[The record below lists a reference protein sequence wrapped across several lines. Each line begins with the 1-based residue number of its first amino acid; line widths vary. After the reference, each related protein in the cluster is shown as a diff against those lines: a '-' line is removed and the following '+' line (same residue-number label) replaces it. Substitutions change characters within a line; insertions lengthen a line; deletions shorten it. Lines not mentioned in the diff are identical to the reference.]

1 MLPTAAASD
10 CQESPER
17 AGDRVKMLDLG
28 IVIVNYNVRDLLRD
42 CLASVFDSRG
52 DLTYAVCVV
61 DNGSQDGSADMVEE
75 EFPEVRLIR
84 AENRGYAAGNN
95 VGLRVFGFSDEGHR
109 AGSDERETG
118 APAPTGSSKPPSS
131 RPRYALLLNAD
142 TVLPPSALADM
153 LAFMEAHPQAGAA
166 GPRLVRAD
174 GSLDRACR
182 RSFPTPEV
190 ACYRLSGLSRLFP
203 RSERF
208 GRYNLTY
215 LSPDV
220 TTEVDSVVGAFMLI
234 RGEALAQAGLLDEQ
248 FFMYAEDLDL
258 CYRIKQLGWHVWY
271 NAGVTVLHYKGQSS
285 RQRST
290 FANVKFYETMRLFH
304 DKHFKDQTFFL
315 VNWVIYAAVT
325 LLGGWAVLRDRLR
338 PTERRGVASAVPSS
352 GEGVRG

>member
-1 MLPTAAASD
+1 
-10 CQESPER
+10 
-17 AGDRVKMLDLG
+17 MLDLG
-28 IVIVNYNVRDLLRD
+28 IIIVNYNVRDLLRD
-42 CLASVFDSRG
+42 CLASVYESRG
-52 DLTYAVCVV
+52 DFTFQVCVV
-61 DNGSQDGSADMVEE
+61 DNGSGDGSADMVAD
-75 EFPEVRLIR
+75 EFPQAHVIR

-95 VGLRVFGFSDEGHR
+95 LGLQAFGFRDIGPSVRSEEGGASD
-109 AGSDERETG
+109 
-118 APAPTGSSKPPSS
+118 PA
-131 RPRYALLLNAD
+131 RPAYALLLNPD

-153 LAFMEAHPQAGAA
+153 LAFMKDHPQAGVV
-166 GPRLVRAD
+166 GPRLVRED

-190 ACYRLSGLSRLFP
+190 AAYRLSGLSRLFP
-203 RSERF
+203 HSERF

-234 RGEALAQAGLLDEQ
+234 RGGTLASVGLLDEQ

-258 CYRIKQLGWHVWY
+258 CYRIKQQGCQVWY

-304 DKHFKDQTFFL
+304 DKHFKRQTSFL
-315 VNWVIYAAVT
+315 VNWMIYAAVA
-325 LLGGWAVLRDRLR
+325 LLGWWAVFRDRLR
-338 PTERRGVASAVPSS
+338 PAEQRGVASAVPVS
-352 GEGVRG
+352 GEDASG